1 MTSILKVD
9 TIQDQSG
16 NNIINENAGT
26 ITIGKSGDT
35 VNLASG
41 ATAGFGK
48 VLQVVQ
54 ATTTTEVTSTT
65 ATYIDAGLSLSITPS
80 STSNK
85 IMIFCSYV
93 LREDDSG
100 GNAITSI
107 FRGATDLAINEYGLG
122 RLRSSATANYV
133 RQTITLLDEPSAST
147 EITYTL
153 KLKGFSAGDD
163 QRIHA
168 NSSKGSLVLMEVA
181 G

>member
-1 MTSILKVD
+1 MALSKIDAVNFLNG
-9 TIQDQSG
+9 TIPSG
-16 NNIINENAGT
+16 NISTA
-26 ITIGKSGDT
+26 S
-35 VNLASG
+35 LAAA
-41 ATAGFGK
+41 ATGK

-54 ATTTTEVTSTT
+54 ATTTTEVASTT
-65 ATYIDAGLSLSITPS
+65 ATYIDAGLSQSITPS

-107 FRGATDLAINEYGLG
+107 FRGATDLAVNDYGLG
-122 RLRSSATANYV
+122 RLRSSATDNYV

-153 KLKGFSAGDD
+153 KLKGFTVTN

-168 NSSKGSLVLMEVA
+168 NSSKGSLVLMEIE
-181 G
+181 GWL